1 MQQLHPDNKTRS
13 FYTGICITLIIAL
26 MGALLGKIPYLDI
39 VGQLVLAII
48 IGMVWGHTIGLK
60 NSHRSG
66 VQFSSKKL
74 LRIGI
79 ILLGLRLNLSD
90 MYDAG
95 LHAFLYA
102 GFLLTIALVTVYS
115 LARLFHVNKTLS
127 ILTAC
132 GTAICGA
139 AAIVAI
145 APLLKAKESTTAV
158 SVAVIAV
165 LGTMFTL
172 IYTLMYPF
180 LPFTDYQYG
189 IFSGGTLHEI
199 AHAVAASTAGG
210 EEAENIAIVV
220 KLTRVALLVPV
231 AILIGIY
238 VKKREPQ
245 NDKQGYSLKT
255 LPIPWFI
262 FGFLAMSAINTIG
275 FLPESVVNLLIA
287 AAYLLLSM
295 AMAGL
300 GLNVE
305 FSVFKKFGLHVFL
318 AALLG
323 TLVLIGCGFGF
334 IYLMGLG

>member
-1 MQQLHPDNKTRS
+1 MQHVHPEDKTRS
-13 FYTGICITLIIAL
+13 FYTGIGITLVIAL
-26 MGALLGKIPYLDI
+26 VAALLGKVPYLDI
-39 VGQLVLAII
+39 MGQLVLAIM
-48 IGMVWGHTIGLK
+48 IGMIWGHTIGLK

-74 LRIGI
+74 LRVGI
-79 ILLGLRLNLSD
+79 ILLGLRLNLSA

-102 GFLLTIALVTVYS
+102 GLLLTVALVTVYS
-115 LARLFHVNKTLS
+115 LARLFRVNKTLS

-145 APLLKAKESTTAV
+145 APLVKAKESTTAV

-172 IYTLMYPF
+172 IYTMMYPF

-189 IFSGGTLHEI
+189 IFAGGTLHEI

-210 EEAENIAIVV
+210 EDAENIAIVV

-238 VKKREPQ
+238 MKKREPQ
-245 NDKQGYSLKT
+245 NHTQRFSLKT

-262 FGFLAMSAINTIG
+262 FGFLAMSAVNTIG
-275 FLPESVVNLLIA
+275 ILPESVVNLLISL
-287 AAYLLLSM
+287 AYLLLSM

-305 FSVFKKFGLHVFL
+305 FQAFKKFGFHVFF
-318 AALLG
+318 AGLLG
-323 TLVLIGCGFGF
+323 TLILIGCGFGL
-334 IYLMGLG
+334 IYVMGLG

>member
-1 MQQLHPDNKTRS
+1 MQHVHPDDKTRS
-13 FYTGICITLIIAL
+13 FYTGIGITLAIAL
-26 MGALLGKIPYLDI
+26 VAGVLCKIPYLDI
-39 VGQLVLAII
+39 MGQLVLAIM
-48 IGMVWGHTIGLK
+48 IGMIWGHTIGLK

-74 LRIGI
+74 LRVGI
-79 ILLGLRLNLSD
+79 ILLGLRLNLSA

-102 GFLLTIALVTVYS
+102 GLLLTVALVTVYS
-115 LARLFHVNKTLS
+115 LARLFRVNKTLS

-145 APLLKAKESTTAV
+145 APLVKAKESTTAV

-172 IYTLMYPF
+172 IYTMMYPF

-189 IFSGGTLHEI
+189 IFAGGTLHEI

-238 VKKREPQ
+238 MKKREPQ
-245 NDKQGYSLKT
+245 NNKQRFSLKT

-262 FGFLAMSAINTIG
+262 FSFLAMSAVNTIG
-275 FLPESVVNLLIA
+275 FLPESVVNLLISL
-287 AAYLLLSM
+287 AYLLLSM

-305 FSVFKKFGLHVFL
+305 FQAFKKFGFHVFF
-318 AALLG
+318 AGLLG
-323 TLVLIGCGFGF
+323 TLILIGCGFGL
-334 IYLMGLG
+334 IYVMGLG